1 MIFALYDIDADIR
14 MNSYNMLKTEITTS
28 TTSMTSIP
36 RPLKFIIPH
45 FQAIKEAHDKYP
57 SNDKF
62 KLLLSDLLA
71 ILVIVTPNV
80 TETSLS
86 YVLSGTKNDIT
97 SWGQEF
103 IK

>member
-1 MIFALYDIDADIR
+1 MVAALFDSDPAIQ
-14 MNSYNMLKTEITTS
+14 MNSYNMIKTEITTS

-36 RPLKFIIPH
+36 KPIKFMITHYP
-45 FQAIKEAHDKYP
+45 AIKEFYFKLA
-57 SNDKF
+57 NDNKF
-62 KLLLSDLLA
+62 KLYLSDLLA
-71 ILVIVTPNV
+71 ILVIVSPSA

-86 YVLSGTKNDIT
+86 FVMSGTKHDIT